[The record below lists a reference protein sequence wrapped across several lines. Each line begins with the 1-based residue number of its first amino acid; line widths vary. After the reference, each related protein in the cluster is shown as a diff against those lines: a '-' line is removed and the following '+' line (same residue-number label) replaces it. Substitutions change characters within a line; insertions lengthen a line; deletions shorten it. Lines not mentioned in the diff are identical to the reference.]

1 MENEFGNTG
10 DQSGGEPT
18 SFDGDD
24 KTKTV
29 TAEIGITAEEL
40 AALKT
45 RDTSAQSHIVDIESE
60 NEALRT
66 QVTELSNNLASATTL
81 EEVMSRMKTDDGTS
95 HEQVDPDKVAEKV
108 EQRLQLRTQQRVS
121 DDNWTAVYDKLT
133 DVYGEWDK
141 ANQEIEMRC
150 TKLNMTTQEATSL
163 AKTSP
168 AAFYE
173 LFLPKQGTPTQS
185 SAASATGKQTSMPP
199 VEEGSTRDRAYY
211 KELRKKNPNKYWS
224 PEVQAQYRRDI
235 HGAQ

>member
-1 MENEFGNTG
+1 MENEFGKTG
-10 DQSGGEPT
+10 DQAGGEPT
-18 SFDGDD
+18 SFDGDGQ
-24 KTKTV
+24 TKNV
-29 TAEIGITAEEL
+29 TEGTGITAEEL

-66 QVTELSNNLASATTL
+66 QVTELANNLASATTL
-81 EEVMSRMKTDDGTS
+81 EEVMSRMKTDDGAS
-95 HEQVDPDKVAEKV
+95 QEQVDPDKVAEKV

-133 DVYGEWDK
+133 DTYGEWDK
-141 ANQEIEMRC
+141 ADEEIRARC
-150 TKLNMTTQEATSL
+150 ATLKMSTQEATSL

-199 VEEGSTRDRAYY
+199 VEDGLSRDRAYY

-224 PEVQAQYRRDI
+224 VDVQAQYRRDV